1 MSAVQI
7 YKGIAAEG
15 LWKNNPGL
23 VQILG
28 LCPLM
33 ATSTSVVNG
42 IGLGLATAMTLA
54 ISNGL
59 VSSIRHWVKPEIR
72 IPVFVVII
80 ACVVT
85 AIELAMKAY
94 FHELYVV
101 LGIFIPLIVTN
112 CVVIA
117 RAEAYAAKQPI
128 LPAAFDGLMMGFGF
142 MAVLVAL
149 GALREMI
156 GQGTLFAQAHLMFG
170 DGARWLTISFG
181 ENYHGFL
188 LAVLPP
194 GAFLALA
201 CLIALKNVIDQ
212 RMARH
217 TDPAIATDAAPVT
230 AATSQH

>member
-1 MSAVQI
+1 MSALQV
-7 YKGIAAEG
+7 YKGIAADG
-15 LWKNNPGL
+15 LWKSNPGL

-28 LCPLM
+28 MCPLM

-42 IGLGLATAMTLA
+42 IGLGLATALTMT
-54 ISNGL
+54 ISNAL
-59 VSSIRHWVKPEIR
+59 VASIRSFVRPEIR

-85 AIELAMKAY
+85 AIELAMKGY

-112 CVVIA
+112 CIVIA
-117 RAEAYAAKQPI
+117 RAEAFASKQPI
-128 LPAAFDGLMMGFGF
+128 LPAAFDGLMMGLGF
-142 MAVLVAL
+142 MAVLVTL

-170 DGARWLTISFG
+170 DSARWLTINFG
-181 ENYHGFL
+181 ENYQGFL

-217 TDPAIATDAAPVT
+217 TDPAIAIDSAPVT
-230 AATSQH
+230 TAPAQH